1 MAISY
6 ETLVVAPRAQE
17 ATNFKVGQLNRQES
31 EQPNIAMAQNQQHE
45 QQLNRAGKAEEK
57 SETPFRHDAKDKGS
71 NEYKRLEEEKRKK
84 KEEEEQK
91 KEEEL
96 KRMLGC
102 SFDIKV

>member
-17 ATNFKVGQLNRQES
+17 ATNFKVSQLNRQES
-31 EQPNIAMAQNQQHE
+31 EQPSIAMAQNQQHE
-45 QQLNRAGKAEEK
+45 HDLNRTGKTEDK
-57 SETPFRHDAKDKGS
+57 TQTPFRHDAKDKGS
-71 NEYKRLEEEKRKK
+71 NEYRRPEEERKK

-96 KRMLGC
+96 KKMLGC
-102 SFDIKV
+102 SFDVKV